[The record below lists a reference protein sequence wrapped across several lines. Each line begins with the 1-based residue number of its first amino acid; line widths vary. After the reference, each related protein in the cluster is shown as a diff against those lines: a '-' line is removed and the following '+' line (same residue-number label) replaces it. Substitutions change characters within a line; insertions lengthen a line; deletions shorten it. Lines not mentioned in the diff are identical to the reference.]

1 MIAEIN
7 KFYST
12 DLILMDA
19 TQGFFHGGPDQGTP
33 IKPVLLLASSDRVAI
48 DAVGVA
54 LLRLYGTTSEVMK
67 GRIFEQEQI
76 AHAASLGIGVNSA
89 EKIELVPL
97 DESSQKAADSIR
109 KVLDE
114 QG

>member
-1 MIAEIN
+1 MN
-7 KFYST
+7 SR
-12 DLILMDA
+12 DLIMAERNGMGA
-19 TQGFFHGGPDQGTP
+19 TQGFSQGGPDQGTL
-33 IKPVLLLASSDRVAI
+33 IKPGLLYASTDRVAM

-54 LLRLYGTTSEVMK
+54 LFRLYGTTPEVSR

-76 AHAASLGIGVNSA
+76 SHAASLGIGVNSA
-89 EKIELVPL
+89 EKIELVPI

>member
-1 MIAEIN
+1 
-7 KFYST
+7 
-12 DLILMDA
+12 MDA
-19 TQGFFHGGPDQGTP
+19 TQGFSQGGPDQGVL
-33 IKPVLLLASSDRVAI
+33 IKPGLLLASKDRVAI

-54 LLRLYGTTSEVMK
+54 ILWLYGTTPAVMK

-76 AHAASLGIGVNSA
+76 SHAATLGVGVDSA
-89 EKIELVPL
+89 EKIELVPQ
-97 DESSQKAADSIR
+97 DEYSLQAADAIR